1 MATKTNKLSWG
12 RCEISLKKV
21 GDTSGTAKKLPQI
34 PVENSTKLTKVKGD
48 TQEAKVEG
56 GGIFASRV
64 SKGSYDFA
72 TQFYVANTSTMKT
85 WFGGV
90 TEGQIPDDYE
100 VTITP
105 EDTEA
110 PVVKL
115 ARVSMNLS
123 LEYATEKGILLNVE
137 GKVLEPES
145 GDMVDVSGTAG

>member
-56 GGIFASRV
+56 GGIFASRI

-72 TQFYVANTSTMKT
+72 TQFYVANTSAIKS

-115 ARVSMNLS
+115 ARVSLNLS
-123 LEYATEKGILLNVE
+123 LEYASEKGILLNVE

>member
-34 PVENSTKLTKVKGD
+34 PVENSTKLTRVKGD

-56 GGIFASRV
+56 GGIFASRTN
-64 SKGSYDFA
+64 KGSYDFA
-72 TQFYVANTSTMKT
+72 TQFYVANTSAIKT

-105 EDTEA
+105 EDPEA

-123 LEYATEKGILLNVE
+123 LEYASEKGILLNVE